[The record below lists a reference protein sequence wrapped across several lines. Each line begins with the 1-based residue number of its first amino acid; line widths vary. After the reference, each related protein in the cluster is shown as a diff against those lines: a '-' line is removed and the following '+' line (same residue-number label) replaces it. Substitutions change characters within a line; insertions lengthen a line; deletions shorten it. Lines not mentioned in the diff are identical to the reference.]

1 MSNSVDILIRADD
14 QASRPLQNVS
24 NSLDASASKF
34 QQAGKKAKAA
44 TEIIGAFA
52 NITGSSELAGFA
64 GQVAGVT
71 EKLSGFAEQAK
82 NGGAASL
89 GFKAGLVGLVATVSF
104 GLGKAL
110 ADVIWKTAEFEKQM
124 EMTAAQS
131 KLLDKSVS
139 DLQSRMMSQA
149 REDVELIQDPEEKQ
163 AAYKALIDDLNKN
176 IEGVSK
182 QVEGS
187 RKEVLKWA
195 DSWQIFGDD
204 KQYAKDAEEQLQ
216 KDMERLDALK
226 RERDEIVRNTSER
239 AKNVEA
245 IKAANAAKERSE
257 AYLKDLAREVEYL
270 KASTEERRAMD
281 ALKNAPTNTGEAE
294 RLLAERDALLQQQE
308 AEKQLQEQRK
318 QEAEERKRQ
327 AEQAKQEKEREHQQI
342 EQLKASERERLDL
355 LRIEIEQGKEAARVK
370 EMMNK
375 GVDEQTAKQLVAE
388 QAKLD
393 QLQAAKAKQDEFQK
407 NLQTT
412 GGAQKLTANESRLL
426 TRGTSED
433 QSTALQR
440 QMVAALTQIQAY
452 AQISADAG
460 MVTKDQIITVAE
472 NTGKTTQ
479 IAMPK

>member
-1 MSNSVDILIRADD
+1 MSNSVDILIKADD
-14 QASRPLQNVS
+14 QASKPLQNVS

-44 TEIIGAFA
+44 TEIVGAFA
-52 NITGSSELAGFA
+52 NITGNSDLAGFA
-64 GQVAGVT
+64 GQLAGAT

-82 NGGAASL
+82 NGGTASL

-110 ADVIWKTAEFEKQM
+110 ADIIWKTAQFEKQM
-124 EMTAAQS
+124 QMTAAQS
-131 KLLDKSVS
+131 RLLDKSVS
-139 DLQSRMMSQA
+139 ELQQRMMSQA
-149 REDVELIQDPEEKQ
+149 REDVELIQDPEKKQ
-163 AAYKALIDDLNKN
+163 AAYKALLDDLNKN

-195 DSWQIFGDD
+195 DSWQITGDD

-281 ALKNAPTNTGEAE
+281 ALKNAPTDTGEAE

-327 AEQAKQEKEREHQQI
+327 AEQAKQEKEREQQQI

-370 EMMNK
+370 EMINK

>member
-44 TEIIGAFA
+44 TEIVGAFA

-176 IEGVSK
+176 IDGVSK
-182 QVEGS
+182 QVEKS

-195 DSWQIFGDD
+195 DSWQITGDR
-204 KQYAKDAEEQLQ
+204 KQYAKDADEQLQ
-216 KDMERLDALK
+216 KDMERLEALK
-226 RERDEIVRNTSER
+226 RERDEITRNTSER
-239 AKNVEA
+239 AKNIEA
-245 IKAANAAKERSE
+245 IKAANAAKERSRS
-257 AYLKDLAREVEYL
+257 YLEDLKREVQYL
-270 KASTEERRAMD
+270 QASAEERRAMD
-281 ALKNAPTNTGEAE
+281 ALKNAPTEQGEAQ
-294 RLLAERDALLQQQE
+294 RLLAERDAILAKQQAEKDLQQ
-308 AEKQLQEQRK
+308 QRK

-327 AEQAKQEKEREHQQI
+327 AEQIKQEKDREKQAI
-342 EQLKASERERLDL
+342 ENIKASERERLEL
-355 LRIEIEQGKEAARVK
+355 LKIEIEQGKEAARIK
-370 EMMNK
+370 ELTNK
-375 GVDEQTAKQLVAE
+375 GVDEKTAKELVAE
-388 QAKLD
+388 QARLEKL
-393 QLQAAKAKQDEFQK
+393 QTEKVRQDELKK
-407 NLQTT
+407 NLASV
-412 GGAQKLTANESRLL
+412 GAAQKLTASESRLL
-426 TRGTSED
+426 TRGSSED
-433 QSTALQR
+433 QSMVLQR
-440 QMVAALTQIQAY
+440 AMTLSLQQIQGYTKIA
-452 AQISADAG
+452 ADAG
-460 MVTKDQIITVAE
+460 VVTKDQVIKVAE
-472 NTGKTTQ
+472 NTGKNVQ
-479 IAMPK
+479 VMVPK